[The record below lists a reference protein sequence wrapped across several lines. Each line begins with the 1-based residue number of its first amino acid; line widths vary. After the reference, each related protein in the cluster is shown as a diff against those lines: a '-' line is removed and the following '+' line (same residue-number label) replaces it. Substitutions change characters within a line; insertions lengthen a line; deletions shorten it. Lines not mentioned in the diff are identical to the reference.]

1 VVSGKKIMLGT
12 FFTITSE
19 NITAMLGYVSDLIE
33 DLTPLLLPIIGVL
46 VGLIVFWAILNAI
59 RGH

>member
-1 VVSGKKIMLGT
+1 MWLLGT
-12 FFTITSE
+12 FLTITAE
-19 NITAMLGYVSDLIE
+19 DITAMLGYVSDLIE

-46 VGLIVFWAILNAI
+46 VGLLVFWAVLNAI

>member
-1 VVSGKKIMLGT
+1 MLIFLGT

-19 NITAMLGYVSDLIE
+19 DVTAMLGYVSDLIE

-46 VGLIVFWAILNAI
+46 VGLLVFWAVLNAI

>member
-1 VVSGKKIMLGT
+1 MCFLGT
-12 FFTITSE
+12 FLTISAE
-19 NITAMLGYVSDLIE
+19 DITEMLGYSVSLIE

-46 VGLIVFWAILNAI
+46 VGLLVFWAVLNAI